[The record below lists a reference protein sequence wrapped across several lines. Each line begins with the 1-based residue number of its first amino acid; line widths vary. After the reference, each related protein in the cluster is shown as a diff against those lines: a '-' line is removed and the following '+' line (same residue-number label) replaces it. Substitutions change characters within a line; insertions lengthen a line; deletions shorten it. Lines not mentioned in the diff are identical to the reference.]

1 MSERIQKLLSQWGIA
16 SRRHAEDL
24 IMAGRV
30 TLNGKPAQLGDK
42 ADPAHDRLLVDG
54 KPIKAINRPR
64 NLYLLLN
71 KPKDVLSTCEDP
83 RGRKT
88 VLDLLPS
95 DLQQGKGLHPVGR
108 LDRNSTGALL
118 LTNDGELTLRLTHPR
133 YHLPKTYDV
142 WLEGHPSDEDLEQW
156 RSGMDLDGQKTLP
169 ATLEILEETRDQ
181 THLLITLTEG
191 RNRQIRRLAEDLGFV
206 VLKLNRR
213 SIGPLKLNERGKTL
227 SSGQFRFL
235 TPAEIKFLKK
245 QVNLRW
251 NGDRHRG

>member
-30 TLNGKPAQLGDK
+30 TLNGKPAKLGDK
-42 ADPAHDRLLVDG
+42 ADPNHDRLLVDG

-88 VLDLLPS
+88 VLDLLPR

-142 WLEGHPSDEDLEQW
+142 WLAGHPSDEDLEQW
-156 RSGMDLDGQKTLP
+156 RSGIDLDGQKTLP

-181 THLLITLTEG
+181 THLLITMTEG
-191 RNRQIRRLAEDLGFV
+191 RNRQIRRLAEDLGFE

-213 SIGPLKLNERGKTL
+213 SIGPLKLNDRGKSL

-235 TPAEIKFLKK
+235 TPGEIKLLKK
-245 QVNLRW
+245 QVNLR
-251 NGDRHRG
+251 

>member
-71 KPKDVLSTCEDP
+71 KPKDLLSTCEHP

-88 VLDLLPS
+88 VLDLLHS

-245 QVNLRW
+245 QVNLR
-251 NGDRHRG
+251 

>member
-245 QVNLRW
+245 QVNLR
-251 NGDRHRG
+251 